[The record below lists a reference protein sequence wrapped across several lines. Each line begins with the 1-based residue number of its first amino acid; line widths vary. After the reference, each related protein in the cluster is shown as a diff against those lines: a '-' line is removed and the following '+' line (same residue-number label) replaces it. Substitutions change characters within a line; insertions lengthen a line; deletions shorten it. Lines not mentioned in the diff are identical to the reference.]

1 MVFFN
6 AIVVGLLLGLALGGK
21 PGNLARLPLRDTWL
35 IFAALGLQ
43 VVAFPAPSMPWTV
56 PDLTARILW
65 LISYGLLIA
74 GAVSNRRLTGVP
86 IMAAGLF
93 CNLAAI
99 LANRGH
105 MPVLPSALKAEG
117 KAYAVHFNSARSA
130 HPHLAWLV
138 DRWAVPHWMPLGNV
152 FSVGD
157 ILIGLGALTVIV
169 AAMEPRVLDRLLRRG
184 KRSAATPTAT
194 PTAS

>member
-1 MVFFN
+1 MVFVN
-6 AIVVGLLLGLALGGK
+6 AIVFGLLLGLALGGS
-21 PGNLARLPLRDTWL
+21 PSNLGKLPLRSTWL

-65 LISYGLLIA
+65 LVSYGLLIA
-74 GAVSNRRLTGVP
+74 GAFANRRLTGVP
-86 IMAAGLF
+86 IMTAGLF

-99 LANRGH
+99 LSNRGH

-117 KAYAVHFNSARSA
+117 KAYAVHFNSTRDA

-138 DRWAVPHWMPLGNV
+138 DRWAVPHWLPLGNV

-157 ILIGLGALTVIV
+157 VLIGIGALVV
-169 AAMEPRVLDRLLRRG
+169 VLAAMEPRVLIRLLRRG
-184 KRSAATPTAT
+184 PASASAPTAT

>member
-1 MVFFN
+1 VVFVN
-6 AIVVGLLLGLALGGK
+6 AIVLGLLLGLALGGN
-21 PGNLARLPLRDTWL
+21 PGNLARLPLRSTWL

-43 VVAFPAPSMPWTV
+43 VVAFPAPSMPWSV
-56 PDLTARILW
+56 PDVSARILW
-65 LISYGLLIA
+65 LCSYALLIA
-74 GAVSNRRLTGVP
+74 GAFANRRLTGVP
-86 IMAAGLF
+86 IMTAGLF

-99 LANRGH
+99 VANRGQ
-105 MPVLPSALKAEG
+105 MPVLPSALRAEG
-117 KAYAVHFNSARSA
+117 KAYAVHFNSARAA

-157 ILIGLGALTVIV
+157 VLIGIGALVVIV
-169 AAMEPRVLDRLLRRG
+169 AALEPRALDRVLRRG
-184 KRSAATPTAT
+184 RRATATPTAT